1 MTQNKKETTTKSASP
16 LLERFLQRTMTDR
29 MRDVDDETLAK
40 AIKTLLY
47 DEERSKEHL
56 NWEQLWKQL
65 LRKINIIP

>member
-47 DEERSKEHL
+47 DEERSKKHL
-56 NWEQLWKQL
+56 N
-65 LRKINIIP
+65 